1 MSSVVRKRKLSKDLK
16 KSHVVQAAAAA
27 FNEKGI
33 KSVRMDD
40 LAASLSV
47 SKRTLYE
54 LFGDKEEL
62 LLEVVRIHGEEMRG
76 YMRDVAAKA
85 ENVLEVILAFYTRT
99 VDDFQGTNRAFFEDI
114 KKYPKVVNY
123 LEAGRKENIQSA
135 IAFYKKGV
143 EQGIIRDD
151 VNFTIVQ
158 EMIHGQMDML
168 MRSEQTSSYSLVE
181 IFETVVFMHMRGI
194 STEKGLKIVNDFL
207 NNLKQQKLKENI
219 TT

>member
-1 MSSVVRKRKLSKDLK
+1 M
-16 KSHVVQAAAAA
+16 
-27 FNEKGI
+27 
-33 KSVRMDD
+33 
-40 LAASLSV
+40 
-47 SKRTLYE
+47 
-54 LFGDKEEL
+54 
-62 LLEVVRIHGEEMRG
+62 
-76 YMRDVAAKA
+76 
-85 ENVLEVILAFYTRT
+85 
-99 VDDFQGTNRAFFEDI
+99 
-114 KKYPKVVNY
+114 
-123 LEAGRKENIQSA
+123 EAGRKENIKSA

-143 EQGIIRDD
+143 EQGIFRDD